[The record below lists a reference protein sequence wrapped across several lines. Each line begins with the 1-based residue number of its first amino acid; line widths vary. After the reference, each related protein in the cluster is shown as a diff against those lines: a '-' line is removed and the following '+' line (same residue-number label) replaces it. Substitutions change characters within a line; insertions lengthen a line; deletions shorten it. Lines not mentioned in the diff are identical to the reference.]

1 MSVQPGSLITVEV
14 EKPAAGG
21 RMLARHEGQVVLVW
35 GAIPGERVRARIDR
49 VGRGVLFAET
59 SEVLAPSADRREAG
73 ADWRCGGSVFAH
85 INYARQTTLKA
96 EIIYDTLGRIGHVWL
111 SGLPSVVPSPE
122 LGYRMRARLHARD
135 RRLGFL
141 LEGTH
146 RLCDAGTT
154 GQLLPE
160 TLAWI
165 AEVERVMAQERLNG
179 LAGLELAENVK
190 GGERVCHL
198 SLAAGTDTVPF
209 ATLAEGGQL
218 TGLSAE
224 RADRV
229 GVTQLMGSPFVSDVV
244 TTLAGDVP
252 LTVQLRHHVR
262 AFFQG
267 NRFLLEPLVRHV
279 AGRIPSGPVVDL
291 YAGVG
296 LFGLA
301 LAAAGCESVT
311 LVEGDPMSGADLAF
325 NAEAYGPRVRV
336 DRRSVET
343 FLLGAGS
350 TDTSDATATR
360 VAISPATVI
369 LDPPRTGISKDAL
382 RNLMRAQPAHIVY
395 VSCDIAT
402 LARDTRALLDGGYA
416 LDDVTGIDLFPNTA
430 HVETVASF
438 TRAASS
444 MV

>member
-1 MSVQPGSLITVEV
+1 
-14 EKPAAGG
+14 
-21 RMLARHEGQVVLVW
+21 
-35 GAIPGERVRARIDR
+35 
-49 VGRGVLFAET
+49 
-59 SEVLAPSADRREAG
+59 
-73 ADWRCGGSVFAH
+73 VFAH

-96 EIIYDTLGRIGHVWL
+96 EIIYDTLGRIGQVWL

-122 LGYRMRARLHARD
+122 RGYRMRARLHARD

-165 AEVERVMAQERLNG
+165 AEAERVMAQERLNG
-179 LAGLELAENVK
+179 LVGLELAENVK

-209 ATLAEGGQL
+209 ATLAERGQL

-311 LVEGDPMSGADLAF
+311 LVEGDPISAGGGF
-325 NAEAYGPRVRV
+325 NGHQRCH
-336 DRRSVET
+336 
-343 FLLGAGS
+343 G
-350 TDTSDATATR
+350 
-360 VAISPATVI
+360 
-369 LDPPRTGISKDAL
+369 
-382 RNLMRAQPAHIVY
+382 
-395 VSCDIAT
+395 
-402 LARDTRALLDGGYA
+402 DTRGHQSGHGHPRSAAHRDIEGRAEEPCAGATGPHCLRIVRHRHARARCTCTARWRLCARRRHWHRSIPQYRARGDGRQLHAVGFFDGLSGSSRLHPWRDRDAHQIQGPCQLVAKVNHGARSPPPDVIALFVQNLR
-416 LDDVTGIDLFPNTA
+416 PM
-430 HVETVASF
+430 VEGVESLGQ
-438 TRAASS
+438 
-444 MV
+444 